1 MGFLNKELTKV
12 KVKCRGTM
20 SHGSKYATV
29 YNPQNLT
36 SHQIDTSGS
45 MVDLYIDGKWYEAE
59 FETYSNPD
67 TNRINGGYRDVW
79 VYDET
84 GHRRSLAKAVFGA
97 VFHNITDLR
106 DSQINDIINED

>member
-1 MGFLNKELTKV
+1 MAFLNEVLVKT

-20 SHGSKYATV
+20 STGARHATI

-36 SHQIDTSGS
+36 SHQIDTSSS
-45 MVDLYIDGKWYEAE
+45 MADLYIEGKWYDAE
-59 FETYSNPD
+59 FEVYSNPE
-67 TNRINGGYRDVW
+67 TNRINGGFRDVW

-97 VFHNITDLR
+97 VFHNTTDLR